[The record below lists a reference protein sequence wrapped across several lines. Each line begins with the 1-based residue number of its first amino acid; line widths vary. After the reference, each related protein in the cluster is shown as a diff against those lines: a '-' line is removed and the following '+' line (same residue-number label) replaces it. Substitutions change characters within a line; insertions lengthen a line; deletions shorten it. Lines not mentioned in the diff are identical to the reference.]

1 MPSEYCFGALCF
13 VPLMEPSP
21 GIFGL
26 QQFVPGLAL
35 MVLAWTTADA
45 RYRFRVAS
53 AALPVRT
60 ITFAILAI
68 VGPLTLLTS
77 LWHAQHWLVP
87 RGNLLTPAGWQAIL
101 GGAFI
106 GTFFLW
112 AWVAF
117 VRPPVVRFATNRE
130 KLRQRDG
137 SGSGS
142 DDDKVSD
149 VDVTLAI
156 PRDLL
161 KFTAIHRRDAIA
173 VKWLARNGN
182 RNL

>member
-13 VPLMEPSP
+13 VPLTEPSP

-35 MVLAWTTADA
+35 MALAWTTADA

-60 ITFAILAI
+60 ITFVVLAI

-77 LWHAQHWLVP
+77 LRHAQHWLVP

-117 VRPPVVRFATNRE
+117 VRPE
-130 KLRQRDG
+130 RQ
-137 SGSGS
+137 
-142 DDDKVSD
+142 D
-149 VDVTLAI
+149 VERT
-156 PRDLL
+156 
-161 KFTAIHRRDAIA
+161 
-173 VKWLARNGN
+173 
-182 RNL
+182 